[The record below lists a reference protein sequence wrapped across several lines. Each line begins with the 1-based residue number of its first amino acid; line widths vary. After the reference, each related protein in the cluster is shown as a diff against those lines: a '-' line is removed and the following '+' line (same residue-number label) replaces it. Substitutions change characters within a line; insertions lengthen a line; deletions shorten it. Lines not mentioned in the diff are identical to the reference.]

1 MRDKFYHAPTQ
12 THTPSLVPGGLF
24 VILDDAA
31 SRARWDN
38 SPKWKPSSFF
48 NVVAFFYFMLPN
60 TIATMRQ
67 KSHFQPHRR
76 GPRVKN
82 PFPLPQKREG
92 KKSGTRN
99 GKSPIKFTAAATEAT
114 NKNNGFIETKIGT
127 YRVATSPLWK
137 DLSSRTFLAFWG
149 RVGARG
155 IILGSLFG
163 PEIGFPCSPPNAL
176 LWRGVCRC
184 NLRGLFLF
192 VSFLFCFVFCYGMLH
207 DRDHYRGGWR
217 GGGEKE
223 GNLIPVNRKP

>member
-1 MRDKFYHAPTQ
+1 METIFFFQCCCFCFFSCPTQ
-12 THTPSLVPGGLF
+12 SQQWDKSPIFNLIVGGRGWKTPP
-24 VILDDAA
+24 
-31 SRARWDN
+31 
-38 SPKWKPSSFF
+38 P
-48 NVVAFFYFMLPN
+48 
-60 TIATMRQ
+60 
-67 KSHFQPHRR
+67 
-76 GPRVKN
+76 
-82 PFPLPQKREG
+82 PLPQKREG

-192 VSFLFCFVFCYGMLH
+192 VSFFFVSCFVTGCCTTEITIGVV
-207 DRDHYRGGWR
+207 
-217 GGGEKE
+217 GGGEGK
-223 GNLIPVNRKP
+223 RKVI